1 MDANIKHM
9 IGQMIIAGFPS
20 PHLDEQ
26 VRRLVEDFAV
36 GNFALFARNLLS
48 TEQICSLTTE
58 LHQYVYEKNGLAA
71 FIACDQEGGV
81 VSRVGV
87 GTALFPGPM
96 SMTASASADPYRTGR
111 NCSAALSALGIRGN
125 FGPVLDVN
133 LHPMNPIIGTRAY
146 ADNTAD
152 VIRNGVAMVRGM
164 TEGGTMTA
172 VKHFPGHGNTSSDSH
187 LELPRN
193 TSAAEELY
201 RVEFAPFK
209 EAFDAGSDALM
220 TCHVLFEQIDPEHPA
235 TLSKKIMTDILRGEM
250 GFTGVAITD
259 CMAMQAIQRTYG
271 IGPGAVLA
279 VNAGCDILCFSHTY
293 ESVSLAVNAIYEA
306 VETGVISVERIRES
320 YDRIVAMKKKYGVL
334 TPPVI
339 DVEHARRVMQDPEV
353 LAFNRMQSRDSM
365 LLQYDN
371 GGLAAMKSGARV
383 RYFAPES
390 IAVTGAEDADRAP
403 TRIGELAA
411 QRFGGESVIFPMNE
425 FDAAT
430 ADAITDDA
438 YDVAVLALYNARLRP
453 SQQAILRALE
463 ADGRPLVV
471 LLMGAAYD
479 IPLIKRAD
487 TLVVAHEYTWLAAT
501 SLLDALEN
509 GEFNGHLPV
518 TLPESLPGVL

>member
-1 MDANIKHM
+1 MDAKVKHM

-20 PHLDEQ
+20 PRLDDQ
-26 VRRLVEDFAV
+26 VRRLVEDFQV
-36 GNFALFARNLLS
+36 GNFALFARNLLT
-48 TEQICSLTTE
+48 TEQICALTAE

-87 GTALFPGPM
+87 GTALFPGAM
-96 SMTASASADPYRTGR
+96 AMTASACADPYRTGK

-133 LHPMNPIIGTRAY
+133 IQPMNPIIGTRAY

-152 VIRNGVAMVRGM
+152 VIKYGVDMVRGM

-193 TSAAEELY
+193 GCDPETLR

-209 EAFDAGSDALM
+209 EAFDAGADALM

-235 TLSKKIMTDILRGEM
+235 TLSKKIMTDLLRREM
-250 GFTGVAITD
+250 GFTGVALTD

-293 ESVSLAVNAIYEA
+293 ESVAQAVTAIYEA
-306 VETGVISVERIRES
+306 VENGTISVERIQES

-339 DVEHARRVMQDPEV
+339 DVEHAKRVMQDPEV
-353 LAFNRMQSRDSM
+353 LAFNRQQSRESM

-371 GGLAAMKSGARV
+371 GGLAAMRSGKRV

-390 IAVTGAEDADRAP
+390 IAVTGAEDAERAP
-403 TRIGELAA
+403 TRLSELAV
-411 QRFGGESVIFPMNE
+411 QRFGGESVVYPMSE
-425 FDAAT
+425 FDDAT
-430 ADAITDDA
+430 AAAIADPE

-479 IPLIKRAD
+479 VPLVKRAD
-487 TLVVAHEYTWLAAT
+487 ALVVAHEYTWLAAT
-501 SLLDALEN
+501 SLLDVLKT
-509 GEFNGHLPV
+509 GEFKGRLPV
-518 TLPESLPGVL
+518 TLPDSLPGTL

>member
-1 MDANIKHM
+1 MDAKVKHM

-20 PHLDEQ
+20 PRLDDQ
-26 VRRLVEDFAV
+26 VRRLVEDFQV
-36 GNFALFARNLLS
+36 GNFALFARNLLT
-48 TEQICSLTTE
+48 TEQICALTAE

-87 GTALFPGPM
+87 GTALFPGAM
-96 SMTASASADPYRTGR
+96 SMTASACADPYRTGK
-111 NCSAALSALGIRGN
+111 NCSAALSTLGIRGN

-133 LHPMNPIIGTRAY
+133 IQPMNPIIGTRSY

-152 VIRNGVAMVRGM
+152 VIKYGVAMVRGM

-193 TSAAEELY
+193 GCDPETLR

-209 EAFDAGSDALM
+209 EAFDAGADALM

-235 TLSKKIMTDILRGEM
+235 TLSKKIMTDLLRKEM

-259 CMAMQAIQRTYG
+259 CMAMQAIQRSYG

-293 ESVSLAVNAIYEA
+293 ESVSQAVTAIYEA
-306 VETGVISVERIRES
+306 VETGVISVERIQES

-334 TPPVI
+334 TPPAI
-339 DVEHARRVMQDPEV
+339 DVEHAKRVMQDPQV
-353 LAFNRMQSRDSM
+353 LAFNRQQSRESM

-371 GGLAAMKSGARV
+371 GGLAAMKSGKRV

-390 IAVTGAEDADRAP
+390 IAVTGAEDAERAP
-403 TRIGELAA
+403 TRLSELAV
-411 QRFGGESVIFPMNE
+411 QRFGGESVVYPMSE
-425 FDAAT
+425 FDEAT
-430 ADAITDDA
+430 AAAIADPA

-479 IPLIKRAD
+479 VPLVKRAD
-487 TLVVAHEYTWLAAT
+487 ALVVAHEYTWLAAT
-501 SLLDALEN
+501 SLLDVLET
-509 GEFNGHLPV
+509 GEFKGRLPV
-518 TLPESLPGVL
+518 TLPEAL

>member
-1 MDANIKHM
+1 MDAKVKHM

-20 PHLDEQ
+20 PRLDDQ
-26 VRRLVEDFAV
+26 VRRLVEDFQV
-36 GNFALFARNLLS
+36 GNFALFARNLLT
-48 TEQICSLTTE
+48 TEQICALTAE
-58 LHQYVYEKNGLAA
+58 LHEYVYEKNGLAA

-87 GTALFPGPM
+87 GTALFPGAM
-96 SMTASASADPYRTGR
+96 SMTASACADPYRTGK
-111 NCSAALSALGIRGN
+111 NCSAALSTLGIRGN

-133 LHPMNPIIGTRAY
+133 IQPMNPIIGTRSY

-152 VIRNGVAMVRGM
+152 VIKYGVAMVRGM

-193 TSAAEELY
+193 GCDPETLR

-209 EAFDAGSDALM
+209 EAFDAGADALM

-235 TLSKKIMTDILRGEM
+235 TLSKKIMTDLLRKEM

-259 CMAMQAIQRTYG
+259 CMAMQAIQRSYG

-293 ESVSLAVNAIYEA
+293 ESVSQAVTAIYEA
-306 VETGVISVERIRES
+306 VETGVISVERIQES

-334 TPPVI
+334 TPPAI
-339 DVEHARRVMQDPEV
+339 DVEHAKRVMQDPEV
-353 LAFNRMQSRDSM
+353 LAFNRQQSRESM

-371 GGLAAMKSGARV
+371 GGLAAMKSGKRV

-390 IAVTGAEDADRAP
+390 IAVTGAEDAERAP
-403 TRIGELAA
+403 TRLSELAV
-411 QRFGGESVIFPMNE
+411 QRFGGESVVYPMSE
-425 FDAAT
+425 FDEAT
-430 ADAITDDA
+430 AAAIADPA

-479 IPLIKRAD
+479 VPLVKRAD
-487 TLVVAHEYTWLAAT
+487 ALVVAHEYTWLAAT
-501 SLLDALEN
+501 SLLDVLET
-509 GEFNGHLPV
+509 GEFKGRLPV
-518 TLPESLPGVL
+518 TLPEAL